1 MRDTMYYETKHDD
14 GDKTYS
20 GLHPS
25 MSVEEGQVDHGETTN
40 GGLHRTLSPRM
51 IHVISLGS
59 SIGSGLFITTGKSLA
74 QGGPANMF
82 LAYLVVCVGV
92 WANLQTLTEMTIAF
106 PTSGNYIDYADR
118 WVDPALAFGAGFAE
132 WLGWTS
138 VFASEAMFLITLV
151 NYWAD
156 GVVPKAALPI
166 SLAIIA
172 GAGPS
177 GYVRHG
183 NTWTDLP
190 MFKNGFGGFSTA
202 ALLAIWAVGDQVF
215 IGVMAGEAESPHY
228 SMARSANFVPWRV
241 GIFYL
246 VSVVLISL
254 VVDSDDSRLINGS
267 SVVSSPFVIAAQDA
281 GISGVP
287 DLINAC
293 IILGILALSL
303 ECIYLPSRILRTM
316 SLQGLLPAFIAK
328 VDKIGRPRWAL
339 TFTAVAGTVLTYLS
353 LSANG
358 TEVLNWFI
366 SITSASF
373 FTNWAIIAFSSF
385 HFRAAIRAQRSQ
397 LFETPYAWRSL
408 YWPLAPVT
416 SLFISSLLL
425 VCLLYTSIK
434 PVGGGAFT
442 AYNFFS
448 ATIGLI
454 VIIVFTIGYKIVHK
468 TPWRD
473 PATADLITGHR
484 ELTAAELRC
493 AGLSFNADAEGG
505 CIERA
510 TLSELI
516 QIDKH
521 YLTRITLRTKLIQDK
536 RASVLGASPRSI
548 PAVKELYSF
557 LINDYLPQRY
567 SAIFQRTSTTTST
580 SASAPTTTMLRNT
593 VTGETIPST
602 PPTDAEE
609 ALAIIGRQVE
619 EDFLLLLPPQ
629 PSYLR
634 DDDKNEGTNKQMTLE
649 AFIGC
654 FPNGFNWAD
663 KFRKSL
669 ANIHVPWTV
678 SVDGELHAASSMHL
692 YEGEEVVELQELNV
706 DMMLF
711 RLPISQ
717 AVVFVVRTYMYPLQD
732 VKKEGNGPRLV
743 EAIAG
748 LKEGSSPGFHFYKRA
763 AVWQR
768 AVSEYLLNGEEEV
781 AVVQNAAKKGPQNDT
796 VTLRMNSQ
804 HLKDYLSLDPK
815 LFFPPFILRH
825 LFHHDVPIAIP
836 RAAKQYTVA
845 QNLIPHILAITT
857 PNEALLRYLSPSHV
871 TSLFANTAWFN
882 ILSALDPLLLN
893 PKEADDFVA
902 INEGTSRVKS
912 FFYGLRTALKQHLNS
927 RKINTPEEAK
937 NTPPMPG

>member
-1 MRDTMYYETKHDD
+1 MMATRRIPDYIRRCPLKKVKSIMERQQ
-14 GDKTYS
+14 
-20 GLHPS
+20 
-25 MSVEEGQVDHGETTN
+25 MEVFIARSV
-40 GGLHRTLSPRM
+40 
-51 IHVISLGS
+51 HVISLGS

-132 WLGWTS
+132 WL
-138 VFASEAMFLITLV
+138 
-151 NYWAD
+151 
-156 GVVPKAALPI
+156 
-166 SLAIIA
+166 

-353 LSANG
+353 LSG
-358 TEVLNWFI
+358 
-366 SITSASF
+366 
-373 FTNWAIIAFSSF
+373 
-385 HFRAAIRAQRSQ
+385 
-397 LFETPYAWRSL
+397 
-408 YWPLAPVT
+408 
-416 SLFISSLLL
+416 
-425 VCLLYTSIK
+425 
-434 PVGGGAFT
+434 
-442 AYNFFS
+442 
-448 ATIGLI
+448 
-454 VIIVFTIGYKIVHK
+454 
-468 TPWRD
+468 
-473 PATADLITGHR
+473 
-484 ELTAAELRC
+484 
-493 AGLSFNADAEGG
+493 
-505 CIERA
+505 IERA

-669 ANIHVPWTV
+669 ANIHVPVPDYTTKLRASMDRYLERLKVGECVKRANWTV

-706 DMMLF
+706 DM
-711 RLPISQ
+711 
-717 AVVFVVRTYMYPLQD
+717 D

-768 AVSEYLLNGEEEV
+768 AVSEYLLNGEEE
-781 AVVQNAAKKGPQNDT
+781 
-796 VTLRMNSQ
+796 
-804 HLKDYLSLDPK
+804 
-815 LFFPPFILRH
+815 
-825 LFHHDVPIAIP
+825 
-836 RAAKQYTVA
+836 KQYTVA

-857 PNEALLRYLSPSHV
+857 PNEALLRYLCVPFMIWIYSLMLHPVRSPSHV